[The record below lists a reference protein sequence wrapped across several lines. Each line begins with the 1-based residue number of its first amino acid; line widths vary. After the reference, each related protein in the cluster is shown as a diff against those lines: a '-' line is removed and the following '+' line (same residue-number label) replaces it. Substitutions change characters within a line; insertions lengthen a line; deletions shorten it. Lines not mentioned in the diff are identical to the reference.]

1 MRQYIRYYF
10 QKRIVN
16 LTKTKKADLKKIL
29 SPLLVEYY
37 EKSKATTDVVADIY
51 TSEQDTVTFTSGIEC
66 GMGDDAEGLSARDV
80 QDLFTFYC

>member
-1 MRQYIRYYF
+1 MRQYIHYYF

-37 EKSKATTDVVADIY
+37 EKVKATNNFAAAMYASAEDTRTFA
-51 TSEQDTVTFTSGIEC
+51 SEIEC
-66 GMGDDAEGLSARDV
+66 GTGDDAEGLSAQEV
-80 QDLFTFYC
+80 

>member
-16 LTKTKKADLKKIL
+16 LTKTKKDDPRKIL

-37 EKSKATTDVVADIY
+37 EKSKATTDVAAAM
-51 TSEQDTVTFTSGIEC
+51 SALEEDTVIFASIIEC
-66 GMGDDAEGLSARDV
+66 GIGDDAEGISAQEV
-80 QDLFTFYC
+80 

>member
-16 LTKTKKADLKKIL
+16 LTKTNKADLKTIL

-37 EKSKATTDVVADIY
+37 EKSKATTDVAAAMSA
-51 TSEQDTVTFTSGIEC
+51 SEEDTVTFASGIEC
-66 GMGDDAEGLSARDV
+66 GMGGDAEGLSAQEV
-80 QDLFTFYC
+80 